1 MRAALA
7 LTVVVAALLAGC
19 GSDDTTA
26 TTPPP
31 RTVPDGPPSAAQLAA
46 IRSTRSALIYWLGRS
61 YRGTSLT
68 RATLTA
74 TDPADAIFQYGKPL
88 CEAGTGCTYPLG
100 VATVRKRDPSSEE
113 ACWHELGA
121 AFVLACAHAPSA
133 QVYTGDV
140 EVFIQSSGAN
150 PLDAARAL
158 RLKTASPTSAV
169 AALPAPRPFSCRQ
182 LERFPDAFASA
193 LPASLRPSCSGR

>member
-1 MRAALA
+1 MRAALT

-31 RTVPDGPPSAAQLAA
+31 RTVPDKPPTPTQLAA
-46 IRSTRSALIYWLGRS
+46 IKSVPGAPIYWLGRR
-61 YRGTSLT
+61 YRSSQLT

-74 TDPADAIFQYGKPL
+74 TDPPDAIFQYGTPA

-121 AFVLACAHAPSA
+121 ALVLACAHAPSA

-140 EVFIQSSGAN
+140 EVFIQSSGAD
-150 PLDAARAL
+150 PLGAARAL
-158 RLKTASPTSAV
+158 RLKTTSPTSAV
-169 AALPAPRPFSCRQ
+169 TTLPAPRPFSCRQ
-182 LERFPDAFASA
+182 LERFPDAFASS
-193 LPASLRPSCSGR
+193 LPAPLRPSCSS